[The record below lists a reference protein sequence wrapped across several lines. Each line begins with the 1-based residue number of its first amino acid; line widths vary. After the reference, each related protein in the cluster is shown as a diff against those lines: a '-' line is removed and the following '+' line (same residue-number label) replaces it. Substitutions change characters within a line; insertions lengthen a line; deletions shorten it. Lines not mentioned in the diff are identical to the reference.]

1 MRFDAIVFDFDGV
14 LVESTDVKARAF
26 GAMYAK
32 YGPEIEQRVIH
43 YHLAHAGIS
52 RYVKF
57 KVWQEDFLNVPYHE
71 ADGVNLSEEFSRL
84 VVDAVVA
91 APYVPG
97 AYDFLEAYHKKLPLF
112 VASGSP
118 EDELLEIMARRK
130 MLGYFCAVR
139 GTPATKGQILS
150 HIMRSRGYE
159 PARVLMVGDA
169 IADFRGAREA
179 GAVFIGRVSNKADV
193 LFPQGTEL
201 IADLTE
207 LTRFVMVTSNM
218 LAS

>member
-14 LVESTDVKARAF
+14 LVESANVKTRAF

-32 YGPEIEQRVIH
+32 YGPEIEQRVVE

-57 KVWQEDFLNVPYHE
+57 KVWQEQYIGIPYHD
-71 ADGVNLSEEFSRL
+71 ADGARLSDEFSRL

-91 APYVPG
+91 ARYVTG
-97 AYDFLEAYHKKLPLF
+97 AHEFLRAYHQKRPLF
-112 VASGSP
+112 VASGTP
-118 EDELLEIMARRK
+118 EDELLEIVARRE
-130 MLGYFCAVR
+130 MSGYFSAVH
-139 GTPATKGQILS
+139 GTPASKGQILS
-150 HIMRSRGYE
+150 QIIRSRGYK

-169 IADFRGAREA
+169 RADWEGAQEA
-179 GAVFIGRVSNKADV
+179 GASFVGRASAETSRM
-193 LFPQGTEL
+193 FPSGTEL

-207 LTRFVMVTSNM
+207 LPRFIDATFQSQN
-218 LAS
+218 

>member
-14 LVESTDVKARAF
+14 LVESTDVKTRAF

-57 KVWQEDFLNVPYHE
+57 KVWQEDYLRVPYQE
-71 ADGVNLSEEFSRL
+71 SDGAKLSEEFSTL
-84 VVDAVVA
+84 VVDAIVA

-97 AYDFLEAYHKKLPLF
+97 AREFLDAYHQELPLF
-112 VASGSP
+112 VASGTP
-118 EDELLEIMARRK
+118 EEELLEIVAKRK
-130 MLGYFCAVR
+130 MSGYFRAVR

-150 HIMRSRGYE
+150 HIMQSRGYD

-169 IADFRGAREA
+169 IADWRGAQEA
-179 GAVFIGRVSNKADV
+179 GAVFIGRTSNEADV

-207 LTRFVMVTSNM
+207 LAQFIEG
-218 LAS
+218 AFQ